1 MGFKPGQSGNPK
13 GRPKGSR
20 DAFATARK
28 LITPHLPQLAEQ
40 TLAAALKGDTGAAV
54 ACIEFAAVAITDKK
68 ARAV

>member
-1 MGFKPGQSGNPK
+1 MGQ
-13 GRPKGSR
+13 R
-20 DAFATARK
+20 DALATARQ

-54 ACIEFAAVAITDKK
+54 ACIELAAVAIADKK